1 MKLYIPLLI
10 FVGASYLVHGQAPV
24 KPKAVAH
31 QHRPAMFKYDL
42 EEDIDETNNLADKY
56 PSQAAPACSKESRWE
71 YAQNH
76 RRDRQH
82 VGSEVRRAVEEME
95 ARDSHRIPG

>member
-1 MKLYIPLLI
+1 MKLYIPLLV

-42 EEDIDETNNLADKY
+42 EADIGETNNLADKY
-56 PSQAAPACSKESRWE
+56 PERVAELKELFE
-71 YAQNH
+71 KVTAGKNETNH
-76 RRDRQH
+76 
-82 VGSEVRRAVEEME
+82 GNTT
-95 ARDSHRIPG
+95 

>member
-10 FVGASYLVHGQAPV
+10 FVGASCLVYGRASV

-42 EEDIDETNNLADKY
+42 EADIGETNSLADKY
-56 PSQAAPACSKESRWE
+56 PSQTAPACWKESRWE
-71 YAQNH
+71 YAQN
-76 RRDRQH
+76 DRQT
-82 VGSEVRRAVEEME
+82 E
-95 ARDSHRIPG
+95 

>member
-10 FVGASYLVHGQAPV
+10 LVGASRLVHVQAPV
-24 KPKAVAH
+24 KSKVMAH

-42 EEDIDETNNLADKY
+42 EADIGETNNLADKY

-71 YAQNH
+71 YAQN
-76 RRDRQH
+76 DRQI
-82 VGSEVRRAVEEME
+82 EQ
-95 ARDSHRIPG
+95 IQ